1 MSIQRI
7 RNYELRITNLLSSA
21 GVPVYIALWVIL
33 SVVEGCACAKRAAFA
48 LFVCWGMMFL
58 LFSGCD
64 SPYPPKPKGFFRI
77 NLPEKSY
84 REFTS
89 DVCPFRFQYPVYA
102 DIVRDSLFF
111 DKAPENPCWLNI
123 DFKEL
128 GGKIHLSYKEI
139 NAENSLEKLIE
150 DAHKLTF
157 KHTTKADFID
167 ENIIENGKGA
177 SGILFAVGGNAASN
191 AQFFL
196 TDSLHHFIRGSLYFN
211 STPNED
217 SLAPVIRFVK
227 EDMLLL
233 MESFEWVETLNIGI
247 KMD

>member
-7 RNYELRITNLLSSA
+7 RNCELGIRNSLSRVNRVIAREERPKQSPALL
-21 GVPVYIALWVIL
+21 IALSL
-33 SVVEGCACAKRAAFA
+33 LAF
-48 LFVCWGMMFL
+48 
-58 LFSGCD
+58 FSGCD
-64 SPYPPKPKGFFRI
+64 TPYPPKPKGFFRI
-77 NLPEKSY
+77 DLPEKSY
-84 REFTS
+84 REFAS

-128 GGKIHLSYKEI
+128 GGKIHLSYKVI

-157 KHTTKADFID
+157 KHTSKADFID
-167 ENIIENGKGA
+167 ENIVQNEHGA
-177 SGILFAVGGNAASN
+177 SGILFEVGGNAASN

-196 TDSLHHFIRGSLYFN
+196 TDSVHHFIRGSLYFS

-227 EDMLLL
+227 EDMLL
-233 MESFEWVETLNIGI
+233 MMQSFEWVDNEAAAGSGS
-247 KMD
+247 KQ

>member
-1 MSIQRI
+1 MSIRRI
-7 RNYELRITNLLSSA
+7 KNYEFLKSPLCD
-21 GVPVYIALWVIL
+21 GIARL
-33 SVVEGCACAKRAAFA
+33 AKGAALA
-48 LFVCWGMMFL
+48 MRVSGGMTLFL
-58 LFSGCD
+58 LLTHFSSCD

-77 NLPEKSY
+77 DLPEKSY

-139 NAENSLEKLIE
+139 NEKNSLEKLIE

-157 KHTTKADFID
+157 KHTSKADFID
-167 ENIIENGKGA
+167 ENIVENGKGA
-177 SGILFAVGGNAASN
+177 SGILFEVGGNAASN

-196 TDSLHHFIRGSLYFN
+196 TDSAHHFIRGSLYFS

-227 EDMLLL
+227 EDMML
-233 MESFEWVETLNIGI
+233 MMQSFEWVDSKAAAGSGS
-247 KMD
+247 KQ